1 MNEVAGLPAH
11 VLLVHAVV
19 VLVPVTALLTLLYGG
34 WPAGRTRLRWLLVG
48 CAALSVIFVVVAM
61 QAGEW
66 LQQRVPAAPLVRAH
80 TRLGDT
86 LLPWAFGML
95 LFSVVTA
102 AVQVRA
108 QARARRAADRNPAS
122 AAGVAPRRGG
132 AICRVAVPAV
142 AVVLAA
148 GALVTTYRIGETG
161 SRAVWHDRVSVQ
173 PLPSR

>member
-19 VLVPVTALLTLLYGG
+19 VLVPVTALLTLLYAG
-34 WPAGRTRLRWLLVG
+34 WPAGRTRLRWALVG

-61 QAGEW
+61 RAGEW
-66 LQQRVPAAPLVRAH
+66 LQQRVPATPLVQAH

-102 AVQVRA
+102 AVGVQ
-108 QARARRAADRNPAS
+108 ARRAADRNPAS
-122 AAGVAPRRGG
+122 AAGAAPRLGG
-132 AICRVAVPAV
+132 AIRRVAVPAV

-161 SRAVWHDRVSVQ
+161 ARAVWHDRVSVQ
-173 PLPSR
+173 PLPAR